1 MNFVGNVLRD
11 VNGIQAFYTIGL
23 LIFLTL
29 FVVILYRTIRMPR
42 KDLVDFKT
50 SIFEVDELNQKDQN

>member
-1 MNFVGNVLRD
+1 MNFVGNVLRN
-11 VNGIQAFYTIGL
+11 VNGIQTFYTIGL

-29 FVVILYRTIRMPR
+29 FAVILYRTIRMPR

-50 SIFEVDELNQKDQN
+50 SIFEDDELNQKNQN

>member
-11 VNGIQAFYTIGL
+11 VNGIQTFYTIGL
-23 LIFLTL
+23 LIFLAL
-29 FVVILYRTIRMPR
+29 FAVILYRTIRMPR

-50 SIFEVDELNQKDQN
+50 SIFEDDELNQKNQN

>member
-42 KDLVDFKT
+42 KDLVDFQT

>member
-23 LIFLTL
+23 LIFLAL

-42 KDLVDFKT
+42 EDLVDFKT
-50 SIFEVDELNQKDQN
+50 SIFEVDELNQKE

>member
-1 MNFVGNVLRD
+1 MNFVGNVLSD

-23 LIFLTL
+23 LIFLAL

-50 SIFEVDELNQKDQN
+50 SIFEVDELNQKE